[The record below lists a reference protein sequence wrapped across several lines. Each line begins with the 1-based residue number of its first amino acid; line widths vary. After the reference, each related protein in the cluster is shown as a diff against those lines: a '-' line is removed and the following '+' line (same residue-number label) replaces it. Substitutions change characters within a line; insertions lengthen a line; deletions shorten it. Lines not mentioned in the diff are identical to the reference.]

1 MTAKFR
7 SRKSLHTLNLLGENR
22 LILQPTAPIAW
33 IGYAIIALGVLF
45 AARNANDPNAWKGA
59 AFVVLIGLI
68 TRFGP
73 TTTLFDRKRGI
84 LKRRY
89 FGTNKVYLLSQV
101 TGVRLFPNEMSVE
114 KRSGRAIPYMCYS
127 LILTLDGAD
136 FGRITLAENGAADT
150 LGNCGR
156 TIAAFINV
164 PFVDERFLNVQQSQR
179 ENQSALKNLQPDS
192 RTFQELKSKLNKWNR
207 KRNRRK

>member
-1 MTAKFR
+1 MVARRQAGR
-7 SRKSLHTLNLLGENR
+7 SAGN
-22 LILQPTAPIAW
+22 P
-33 IGYAIIALGVLF
+33 
-45 AARNANDPNAWKGA
+45 
-59 AFVVLIGLI
+59 
-68 TRFGP
+68 
-73 TTTLFDRKRGI
+73 
-84 LKRRY
+84 
-89 FGTNKVYLLSQV
+89 LSQV
-101 TGVRLFPNEMSVE
+101 TGGRRSPNEMAVE
-114 KRSGRAIPYMCYS
+114 KRSGRDIPYMCYS